1 MRSRKNKAVH
11 PMVIERLSLLPR
23 KLMPRMFKGFT
34 GEKKTKT
41 IFKTLTANG
50 IYQHW
55 HGFLLVIS

>member
-34 GEKKTKT
+34 GKKKQRQ
-41 IFKTLTANG
+41 FSKL
-50 IYQHW
+50 
-55 HGFLLVIS
+55 